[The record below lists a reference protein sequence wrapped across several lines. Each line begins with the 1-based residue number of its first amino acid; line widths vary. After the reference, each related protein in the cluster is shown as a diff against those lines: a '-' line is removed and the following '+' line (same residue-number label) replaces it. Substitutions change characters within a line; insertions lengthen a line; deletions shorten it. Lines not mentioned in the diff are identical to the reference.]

1 MPDSTEQIEQTPEAQ
16 KEPLKAENNEEK
28 TNPQMVPISRLNDH
42 IQRTKAAEAE
52 LEQFRSAEEKRLA
65 DSEAAKKKQ
74 LEEKEEFKTLY
85 ETAESEKAQAVEE
98 VAALTAQV
106 ESMTK
111 SLEAQWEGQKVLI
124 PEMFL
129 SLVEAMPIQ
138 DRITWLS
145 ENSEKLTK
153 EKGNGTPRAGASKR
167 ITPPTQRQD
176 NGRPA
181 VPTFK
186 F

>member
-16 KEPLKAENNEEK
+16 KESSNAESNEAK
-28 TNPQMVPISRLNDH
+28 TNSQMVPISRLNDH

-74 LEEKEEFKTLY
+74 LEDQQKFQELY
-85 ETAESEKAQAVEE
+85 QTAESEKVQAVEQ
-98 VAALTAQV
+98 VTALTAQV
-106 ESMTK
+106 ESMAK
-111 SLEAQWEGQKVLI
+111 SLEAQWDVQKELI
-124 PEMFL
+124 PEL
-129 SLVEAMPIQ
+129 YRNLVGAMPIE
-138 DRITWLS
+138 DRIQWLS